1 MRRMKAA
8 LLCTVLLL
16 GLSGCGGNS
25 GSANT
30 SSNNE
35 QNEAETLLELGEGNL
50 PSGLSGECTGNHENL
65 SHVRLSTTGQYLTV
79 SIDNPPENLTQ
90 KKTYAITLTA
100 PESENQSQVGITW
113 TVGQRDS
120 LRYVFNLQSSEQ
132 NNYGPFAQDDMEKEK
147 TSESPVYEFVKLE
160 TSIPDTAIKA
170 GKTMKWHATLNVDG
184 DDYAT
189 CPADGS
195 DATLE

>member
-1 MRRMKAA
+1 
-8 LLCTVLLL
+8 
-16 GLSGCGGNS
+16 
-25 GSANT
+25 
-30 SSNNE
+30 
-35 QNEAETLLELGEGNL
+35 
-50 PSGLSGECTGNHENL
+50 
-65 SHVRLSTTGQYLTV
+65 
-79 SIDNPPENLTQ
+79 
-90 KKTYAITLTA
+90 
-100 PESENQSQVGITW
+100 
-113 TVGQRDS
+113 
-120 LRYVFNLQSSEQ
+120 
-132 NNYGPFAQDDMEKEK
+132 MEKKK